1 MKRMMTMGLCIV
13 AAFAMATATAS
24 AEGTGPKTFLRTAG
38 GGLLKKGDILTAFSS
53 NLVFTTSGGNLECSK
68 NIIAGPVK
76 TNGKEKP
83 SGEINLE
90 ESTGEEAGGLCKTT
104 TPFGP
109 AEIATSN
116 KPWKIKFITSSA
128 KVQVSTGLGTKKVI
142 FTSTFPSAGGAK
154 CIFQTKKVLSEYN
167 EPATPAPLVIKTVN
181 QVFKLETGST
191 AGCPTEGKLNGS
203 FSITKGAGTGGE
215 TVEVEVH
222 K

>member
-1 MKRMMTMGLCIV
+1 MKRIMTVGLAVI
-13 AAFAMATATAS
+13 AAFAMMVATAS

-38 GGLLKKGDILTAFSS
+38 KGLLKKGDVITAFSS
-53 NLVFTTSGGNLECSK
+53 NLVFSTSAGNLECSK
-68 NIIAGPVK
+68 NTISGPDK

-83 SGEINLE
+83 SGEITVE

-128 KVQVSTGLGTKKVI
+128 KVQVNTGLGSKKVI
-142 FTSTFPSAGGAK
+142 FTSTFPAAGGAK
-154 CIFQTKKVLSEYN
+154 CIFQSKKVLSEYN
-167 EPATPAPLVIKTVN
+167 EPATPAPLVITTVN

-203 FSITKGAGTGGE
+203 FSVTSGGE